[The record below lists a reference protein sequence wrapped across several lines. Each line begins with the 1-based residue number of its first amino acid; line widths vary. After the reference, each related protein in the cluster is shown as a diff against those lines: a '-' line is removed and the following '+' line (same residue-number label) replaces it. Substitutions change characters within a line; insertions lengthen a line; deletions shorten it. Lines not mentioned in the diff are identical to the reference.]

1 MSGWLNNIKAIQA
14 LLESTGLK
22 YLFTRRIS
30 QDLLEN
36 WFGAIQSK
44 DGCRDTH
51 TCQQFKHAY
60 RAVCI
65 KKLQCT
71 LKGANCQSDEGRLI
85 ATIKELVK
93 ARPKPNNNPLASL
106 ELLATVSCQ
115 SSKLKLP
122 VVIPDHTYTA
132 TNGPNFTKIEMQS
145 MFYLAGLVAKK
156 GLQKVKCS
164 DVARQSPPPMLN
176 V

>member
-1 MSGWLNNIKAIQA
+1 MSPYCQTVKAM
-14 LLESTGLK
+14 
-22 YLFTRRIS
+22 R
-30 QDLLEN
+30 
-36 WFGAIQSK
+36 
-44 DGCRDTH
+44 
-51 TCQQFKHAY
+51 
-60 RAVCI
+60 V
-65 KKLQCT
+65 
-71 LKGANCQSDEGRLI
+71 GRLI

-132 TNGPNFTKIEMQS
+132 TNGPNFTTIEMQS